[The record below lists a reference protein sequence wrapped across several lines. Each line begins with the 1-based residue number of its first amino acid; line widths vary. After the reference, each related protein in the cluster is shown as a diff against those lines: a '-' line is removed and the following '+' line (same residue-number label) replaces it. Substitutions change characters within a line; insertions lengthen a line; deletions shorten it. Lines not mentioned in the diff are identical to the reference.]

1 MAWNA
6 FRVALKSLR
15 RFGRSLLIDTLRELF
30 SGNEPLFRGLAIHDQ
45 WDWSETHPVVRL
57 MDLLDRLCH
66 KTGKQVVVLVDEYDK
81 PILDVLD
88 DPEQAEAS
96 GSGHYLSTFRTSGT
110 TPAVSTSSRPTMRA
124 CCTCVFALS
133 APTFR

>member
-1 MAWNA
+1 MVRLSFDGKNY
-6 FRVALKSLR
+6 
-15 RFGRSLLIDTLRELF
+15 
-30 SGNEPLFRGLAIHDQ
+30 EPGDLEGSILNQLAIIERNAGLDPAP
-45 WDWSETHPVVRL
+45 STLNGPVRL

-66 KTGKQVVVLVDEYDK
+66 KTGKQAVVLVDEYDK